1 VSAVAQFSLGSDLIS
16 QMENL
21 RTEAVPAKSTI
32 EAIWDDCWDLYNGD
46 QWKHAE
52 FPIDWT
58 RQERVT
64 INLLKS
70 TINTV
75 SPIEG
80 DALPIW
86 YVKAYDPRND
96 EKADLLSRFM
106 QGLWFDQRLDRVYNL
121 VRKDAHVTGTGAMKV
136 FLNTTA
142 RRGATPTAPPNVRGR
157 VDVCHLDPYSLYP
170 DPNAQNIEDA
180 RYVMIRTVLPESLVK
195 RLYPRADLDRMEAEN
210 VSERRGQYYEM
221 TRDSGEE
228 KRFQVWET
236 YHEFGE
242 QLTVWSGSEVL
253 WSGQSPVPGG
263 RFPVVLFLD
272 DERGQDM
279 WGSGMIA
286 NGGDEIQTAVN
297 RCLWRVMCH
306 ARVCVNPRLIKTGV
320 GTVIM
325 RNAPGDLVEI
335 NSPTARLEP
344 LRTPDLPPY
353 IFQTLQLLLYLWD
366 TMTGVHDVTAG
377 QRPKG
382 IQSGAAIMRLQEAAQ
397 TRIRQTIRE
406 WSICLGEVGQIVLD
420 MMQAYYTGVQTV
432 FEMTNDGP
440 KRVSFVAE
448 EVLKDPIGGPI
459 PYRVVVQPQNDLP
472 MSQVDWAQLVMQ
484 LAAIPWPDPAL
495 QKMVFSLLRIPG
507 REEYFATRQ
516 ELAQETFRES
526 YQNELEAALHGRADA
541 EVAMSPE
548 PAAPDTSNMDFLTAL
563 AMQAGLGQE
572 GGGGAFPV

>member
-80 DALPIW
+80 DALPTW

-432 FEMTNDGP
+432 FEMTNNGP

>member
-1 VSAVAQFSLGSDLIS
+1 MAQFSLGSDLIS

-64 INLLKS
+64 INLLKA

-80 DALPIW
+80 DALPTW

>member
-1 VSAVAQFSLGSDLIS
+1 MAQSTPGKDLVSE
-16 QMENL
+16 MEGL
-21 RTEAVPAKSTI
+21 RTEAVPAKSSM
-32 EAIWDDCWDLYNGD
+32 EALWDRCWDLYNGD
-46 QWKHAE
+46 QWKTAE

-58 RQERVT
+58 RDERVT
-64 INLLKS
+64 VNLLKS

-80 DALPIW
+80 DALPTW
-86 YVKAYDPRND
+86 YVKAYDPRDD
-96 EKADLLSRFM
+96 EKADLLTRFM
-106 QGLWFDQRLDRVYNL
+106 QGIWYDERLDRVYTL

-142 RRGATPTAPPNVRGR
+142 RRGATPTAPPSARGR
-157 VDVCHLDPYSLYP
+157 IDVCHLDPYSLYP
-170 DPNAQNIEDA
+170 DPNAQNLEDA
-180 RYVMIRTVLPESLVK
+180 RYLLIRSVLPASLVK
-195 RLYPRADLDRMEAEN
+195 RLYPKADLDRMETEN
-210 VSERRGQYYEM
+210 TSERRGQYYES
-221 TRDSGEE
+221 TTDSGEE

-236 YHEFGE
+236 YHDFGE
-242 QLTVWSGSEVL
+242 KLTVWSGSEVL
-253 WSGQSPVPGG
+253 WSGDSPVPGG

-320 GTVIM
+320 GTVVM
-325 RNAPGDLVEI
+325 RNAPGDLVEV

-353 IFQTLQLLLYLWD
+353 IFQALQLLLYLWD
-366 TMTGVHDVTAG
+366 TMTGVHDVTSG

-406 WSICLGEVGQIVLD
+406 WSLSLGDVGQIVLD

-432 FEMTNDGP
+432 FRMTSDGP
-440 KRVSFVAE
+440 QRVSFVAE
-448 EVLKDPIGGPI
+448 EVLRDPVGGPI

-516 ELAQETFRES
+516 QLALES
-526 YQNELEAALHGRADA
+526 VQQVYKSELEAGLSGRADI
-541 EVAMSPE
+541 EGAMSPE
-548 PAAPDTSNMDFLTAL
+548 PVSPDTSNMDFLTAMAL
-563 AMQAGLGQE
+563 QSGIGQE
-572 GGGGAFPV
+572 DREDAVPL